1 MEDLGIEDLKRL
13 RSSLKTKITTA
24 GSRLTGAINKKL
36 VSSLISQFYTELE
49 THYLDFTVADQRY
62 NNELESDRSL
72 VEKYEVVNNLNLTQ
86 YTETVDGVYMEARQV
101 HDEYIQSVQQKK
113 NETLVNG
120 IAGNVHRICSRFD
133 VVIIRL
139 SSLLSVEEADLTELL
154 VDKEELETLT
164 AQLISYLDKVVQF
177 PEANWDEVTQ
187 LIQEKISVS
196 DEKRRLV
203 NIKVKQTLVTTSC
216 PQSSIPSMLNSVTSS
231 PLVISGNTNKT
242 LNSFALSSPV
252 TTSIGITPTTS
263 QQTAQVSLAHLNHL
277 SNLTSSSGTTM
288 STGMTLTG
296 SSVSSLGMYPKTSVL
311 ASLLPETS
319 ASVAT
324 SSVPAATQPAEDC
337 PAPSYSYP
345 EVKIKRAEL
354 PTFSGLREDWPE
366 FKTLWPR
373 LALPAFSSRE
383 TLALELR
390 RCLVGETAKNQ
401 VKCIPI
407 TGPHSFDI
415 MWNRLSLFYED
426 PSASVDAALRRLE
439 CLRPVAEEDYRAL
452 WDFIDRVE
460 ISYSQLTTIDQIGC
474 LTLRDVDNLCALLPS
489 SLKRAWH
496 RRYHRLTTAEKIR
509 PFPSFMLFLT
519 EERMVISRLVEQCPV
534 GKSGRGLTS
543 HHTGV
548 TGNRGSEFLSKYK
561 DCAFHGEDGEH
572 VTSDCVEFRELDR
585 SEKFEKLKSVSACFR
600 CFGKHY
606 RSECQANDPCDTCG
620 STGHHT
626 LLCRNG

>member
-203 NIKVKQTLVTTSC
+203 NIKVKRALATTSC

-263 QQTAQVSLAHLNHL
+263 Q
-277 SNLTSSSGTTM
+277 
-288 STGMTLTG
+288 
-296 SSVSSLGMYPKTSVL
+296 
-311 ASLLPETS
+311 
-319 ASVAT
+319 
-324 SSVPAATQPAEDC
+324 
-337 PAPSYSYP
+337 
-345 EVKIKRAEL
+345 
-354 PTFSGLREDWPE
+354 
-366 FKTLWPR
+366 
-373 LALPAFSSRE
+373 
-383 TLALELR
+383 
-390 RCLVGETAKNQ
+390 
-401 VKCIPI
+401 
-407 TGPHSFDI
+407 
-415 MWNRLSLFYED
+415 
-426 PSASVDAALRRLE
+426 
-439 CLRPVAEEDYRAL
+439 
-452 WDFIDRVE
+452 
-460 ISYSQLTTIDQIGC
+460 
-474 LTLRDVDNLCALLPS
+474 
-489 SLKRAWH
+489 
-496 RRYHRLTTAEKIR
+496 
-509 PFPSFMLFLT
+509 
-519 EERMVISRLVEQCPV
+519 
-534 GKSGRGLTS
+534 
-543 HHTGV
+543 
-548 TGNRGSEFLSKYK
+548 
-561 DCAFHGEDGEH
+561 
-572 VTSDCVEFRELDR
+572 
-585 SEKFEKLKSVSACFR
+585 
-600 CFGKHY
+600 
-606 RSECQANDPCDTCG
+606 
-620 STGHHT
+620 
-626 LLCRNG
+626 